1 MYSIAPATGGTSG
14 PRSARRVA
22 SRHAPRGLRRPLPDG
37 SGRPGV
43 TRALVLGGGGVT
55 GIAWETG
62 VLLGLRDEGL
72 DLVGVD
78 LTIGTSAGAAVG
90 AQLLSGT
97 DLDELL
103 ARQLEPEHHEIAAE
117 LDLDLLMQVFGEL
130 ADGPVDAPRLARVG
144 AHALAADTVPE
155 PLRRAVVEHRLPSH
169 EWPAAPLRLTA
180 VDVVTGGFEVF
191 DAGSGVGLVDA
202 VTASCAVP
210 GIWPPVTIGSRRF
223 MDGGVRSPT
232 NADLAAGHDEVVV
245 LAPLAG
251 PTEALVRAEV
261 DELRRDAAVALV
273 PADEASVTAMGPER
287 ARSGQARPS
296 AEAGRRQGRAGA
308 ASVRADLR
316 RLSSPPR

>member
-1 MYSIAPATGGTSG
+1 M
-14 PRSARRVA
+14 
-22 SRHAPRGLRRPLPDG
+22 
-37 SGRPGV
+37 

-72 DLVGVD
+72 DLVGVVD

-130 ADGPVDAPRLARVG
+130 ADGPVDAAKLARVG

-210 GIWPPVTIGSRRF
+210 GIWPPVTIGSRTF

-232 NADLAAGHDEVVV
+232 NADLAAGHDEVIV

-251 PTEALVRAEV
+251 PTEDLVRAEV

-273 PADEASVTAMGPER
+273 PADEASVTAMGPNALDPAMR
-287 ARSGQARPS
+287 APS
-296 AEAGRRQGRAGA
+296 AEAGRRQGRAAA